1 LSGRLGSGGERD
13 SGGRR
18 QRAEPAGEEKA
29 GADQRSAVNLK
40 DVANRDP
47 VFELLTPETV
57 QKAQSPVLAQPV

>member
-1 LSGRLGSGGERD
+1 LGGERD

-47 VFELLTPETV
+47 VLKLLTPETV
-57 QKAQSPVLAQPV
+57 PRAQSPVLAKPV